1 MTRQF
6 EFHLSISAEQIER
19 IYQGQ
24 ARYILV
30 STDEGLKL
38 QLPAQNFRKYVSDTG
53 IQGRFRVEVNAD
65 NKILNLQKL
74 A

>member
-6 EFHLSISAEQIER
+6 EFYLSISAEQIER

-24 ARYILV
+24 ARFILV

-38 QLPAQNFRKYVSDTG
+38 QLPAQNFRKFVSDAG
-53 IQGRFRVEVNAD
+53 IQGRFRVEINAD
-65 NKILNLQKL
+65 NKLINLREL
-74 A
+74 D